1 MIIGIDFDN
10 TIINYDQLIYSLALQ
25 KSFIPPATNQN
36 KKDIRDTIRKLPNGD
51 LKWQEIQAQ
60 AYGDF
65 ISHAILNPGIQEF
78 FQLCHQQNIP
88 YYIISHKTKY
98 SNLYKTGT
106 DLQKAALNWMAE
118 QKLFNTQ
125 TGLTTQQ
132 IYFEPTQEQKIAR
145 IKILNCTHFIDD
157 LEETFQ
163 FPTFPK
169 ETKKI
174 LYNPH
179 FNKNPQNKNNNTENT
194 PKHNNTKSMPNPLNN
209 LHIASSFQEISEI
222 ITAGIEQEK
231 EERKKEDHIKK
242 SAQELLN
249 KTEIPQETIT
259 LNRIEGGKN
268 NQVYLLTTK
277 NRNTKPQK
285 YLLKV
290 YYSHPNDQRNR
301 LETEF
306 TSLSYLWE
314 QGIRTIPKPIIKSS
328 PVTTNQPKIAL
339 YTFIEG
345 TKITPEEITESDIDA
360 AASFL
365 KQINK
370 TRQSSPTPFTNA
382 SDACFTTQDYI
393 NIIHRRL
400 QHLNQTPNHTAIQH
414 KLHHFL
420 THQFLPQLE
429 KTLTKTKSLLTEQQ
443 LTLNTPCPEKIL
455 SPCDFGFHNALRTL
469 NLHTGNS
476 QTKQEPMI
484 FLDFEYFG
492 IDDPLKTISDF
503 LLHPAMQL
511 NETNKKIFST
521 NILSHLNN
529 PKTNQRLQIIYPLVG
544 LIWCLII
551 LNEFVPE
558 HQSRRNFA
566 NHPAEE
572 KTKEIQLEKAQQMLN
587 HIQECNP
594 QIYTNT

>member
-10 TIINYDQLIYSLALQ
+10 TIVNYDQLIYSLALQ
-25 KSFIPPATNQN
+25 KSLIPPATHQN
-36 KKDIRDTIRKLPNGD
+36 KKDIRDTIRKLPQGD

-60 AYGDF
+60 AYGNS
-65 ISHAILNPGIQEF
+65 ISHAIINPGIQEF
-78 FQLCHQQNIP
+78 LQLCHQQNIS
-88 YYIISHKTKY
+88 YYIISHKTQF

-132 IYFEPTQEQKIAR
+132 IYFEPTPEQKIAR
-145 IKILNCTHFIDD
+145 IKTLNCTHFIDD

-163 FPTFPK
+163 APTFPA

-179 FNKNPQNKNNNTENT
+179 FNKNPQNKNNSTENM

-209 LHIASSFQEISEI
+209 LHIAASFQEISKI
-222 ITAGIEQEK
+222 INLEIEQEK
-231 EERKKEDHIKK
+231 KEDQIKK

-249 KTEIPQETIT
+249 KIEIPAETIT
-259 LNRIEGGKN
+259 LHRIEGGKN
-268 NQVYLLTTK
+268 NQVYLLTTQ
-277 NRNTKPQK
+277 NYNTAPQK
-285 YLLKV
+285 YLLKW

-314 QGIRTIPKPIIKSS
+314 QGIRTIPQPLIKSAEQ
-328 PVTTNQPKIAL
+328 NQPQIAL
-339 YTFIEG
+339 YSFIEG
-345 TKITPEEITESDIDA
+345 TKIPPEEITESDINA
-360 AASFL
+360 AASFFKNINDK
-365 KQINK
+365 KQAPL
-370 TRQSSPTPFTNA
+370 TSFTNA

-400 QHLNQTPNHTAIQH
+400 QHLNQTPNNATIEH

-420 THQFLPQLE
+420 TNEFLPQLN
-429 KTLTKTKSLLTEQQ
+429 KTLTKTKMLLIEQQ
-443 LTLNTPCPEKIL
+443 LNLNTPCPEKIL
-455 SPCDFGFHNALRTL
+455 SPCDFGFHNALRTR
-469 NLHTGNS
+469 NLHTSNS
-476 QTKQEPMI
+476 QIKQEPII

-511 NETNKKIFST
+511 NETDKKTFAS

-529 PKTNQRLQIIYPLVG
+529 PKTNQRFQIIYPLVG
-544 LIWCLII
+544 LIWCLIV
-551 LNEFVPE
+551 LNEFVPL
-558 HQSRRNFA
+558 HQSRRNFT
-566 NHPAEE
+566 NHPADE
-572 KTKEIQLEKAQQMLN
+572 KTKEIQLDKAQQMLN
-587 HIQECNP
+587 HIQECKP
-594 QIYTNT
+594 QIYINT